1 MINSG
6 DERAVAI
13 ANEYNNMPMPD
24 QPFNDEQIAAL
35 LDYIKTQSEVAN
47 STVAQQPDGRSDNI
61 SDDNTLPPD
70 TPKLQMPR
78 RQSEHAMW
86 VGRLMLISVIVG
98 FTTAGLILFLTRNR

>member
-24 QPFNDEQIAAL
+24 QPFNNEQIAAL
-35 LDYIKTQSEVAN
+35 LDYIKTQSEVAALPAGQ
-47 STVAQQPDGRSDNI
+47 SDDRSDKIN
-61 SDDNTLPPD
+61 DDKTLPPD
-70 TPKLQMPR
+70 IPKMKVQR
-78 RQSEHAMW
+78 RQSEHARW